1 MDTGIQMIEL
11 LVDGISRGLVFALL
25 GVGITVVFGLGG
37 VLNLALGVF
46 SVIAIILGVEL
57 LGLTGTLFAA
67 IPIAVLAVALLGL
80 AVDRSLLSLVYRSEG
95 DERILLGIFTTL
107 GLATFLDGL
116 LFITYP
122 SSYSLSSGISS
133 LSVAGIQIRGSSIA
147 VIGVAVAVF
156 AVLYYFFSRTYLG
169 GAMRT
174 VLQDETGAILCG
186 ISPRRMRTYVFLL
199 STSIAGIA
207 GILYSFTFEVSV
219 ATGFELTIYAIIVS
233 IVGGVTSILG
243 AAIAGLLLGIVVTF
257 TSAFVGAYI
266 SEIVLFGVAIAVL
279 IVRPE
284 QIK

>member
-147 VIGVAVAVF
+147 VIGVAVAMF

>member
-46 SVIAIILGVEL
+46 SVIVIILGVEL

-147 VIGVAVAVF
+147 VIGVAVAMF